1 MKELWFNFQESWS
14 SLLGLNAS
22 SSTITTSEICWR
34 TLVISFVAI
43 ILLRLSGRRTF
54 ASNSALE
61 TIVKFM
67 LGGLLSRAIAA
78 AGPFG
83 ATIAAA
89 ATLVVVHRI
98 IAYATYFFPPL
109 GRLIKGEPSIL
120 AEGTLIH
127 HDELRLASFPE
138 QAMRAAVR
146 GAANLDDLSEVKI
159 VRLEHDGS
167 ISVVKKEKEQE

>member
-1 MKELWFNFQESWS
+1 MKEFWS
-14 SLLGLNAS
+14 NLLGLSAS
-22 SSTITTSEICWR
+22 ASTITTSQICWR
-34 TLVISFVAI
+34 TGVIFIIAI
-43 ILLRLSGRRTF
+43 VLLRLSGRRTF
-54 ASNSALE
+54 ASSSVLE

-78 AGPFG
+78 AGPFV

-89 ATLVVVHRI
+89 ATLVVVHRL

-109 GRLIKGEPSIL
+109 GRLIKGELSIL
-120 AEGTLIH
+120 AEGNHIY
-127 HDELRLASFPE
+127 HDELRFASFPE

-146 GAANLDDLSEVKI
+146 GAANLDDLDEVKT

-167 ISVVKKEKEQE
+167 ISVVKKES

>member
-1 MKELWFNFQESWS
+1 MEKFWVD
-14 SLLGLNAS
+14 LLGLAAKAD
-22 SSTITTSEICWR
+22 TITTSQICAR
-34 TLVISFVAI
+34 TIVITFVAI
-43 ILLRLSGRRTF
+43 VLLRLSGRRTF

-89 ATLVVVHRI
+89 ATLVLVHRV
-98 IAYATYFFPPL
+98 IAYATYFYSPL

-120 AEGTLIH
+120 AEGNHIYH
-127 HDELRLASFPE
+127 NALRVASFSE

-146 GAANLDDLSEVKI
+146 GAANVDDLSQVKT
-159 VRLEHDGS
+159 VRLEHDGT
-167 ISVVKKEKEQE
+167 ISVVKNEE

>member
-1 MKELWFNFQESWS
+1 MLDTIKEFWS
-14 SLLGLNAS
+14 DLLGLSAS
-22 SSTITTSEICWR
+22 ASTITTSQICWR
-34 TLVISFVAI
+34 TGVIFIVAI
-43 ILLRLSGRRTF
+43 MLLRPSGRRTF
-54 ASNSALE
+54 ASSSALE

-89 ATLVVVHRI
+89 MTLVVLHRV
-98 IAYATYFFPPL
+98 IAYATYFIPPL

-120 AEGTLIH
+120 AEGDHIH
-127 HDELRLASFPE
+127 YDELRLASFSE

-146 GAANLDDLSEVKI
+146 GAANLDDLSEAKI

-167 ISVVKKEKEQE
+167 ISVVKKEKE

>member
-1 MKELWFNFQESWS
+1 MLDNIEEFWS
-14 SLLGLNAS
+14 DLLGLSAS
-22 SSTITTSEICWR
+22 PSNITTSAICWR
-34 TLVISFVAI
+34 TVVISFVAI
-43 ILLRLSGRRTF
+43 VLLRVTGRRTF
-54 ASNSALE
+54 ASSSALE

-89 ATLVVVHRI
+89 TTLVVVHRL
-98 IAYATYFFPPL
+98 IAYATYFIPPL

-120 AEGTLIH
+120 AEGNHIH
-127 HDELRLASFPE
+127 YDELRLASFSE

-146 GAANLDDLSEVKI
+146 AAANLDDLSEAKT

-167 ISVVKKEKEQE
+167 ISVVKKEKD